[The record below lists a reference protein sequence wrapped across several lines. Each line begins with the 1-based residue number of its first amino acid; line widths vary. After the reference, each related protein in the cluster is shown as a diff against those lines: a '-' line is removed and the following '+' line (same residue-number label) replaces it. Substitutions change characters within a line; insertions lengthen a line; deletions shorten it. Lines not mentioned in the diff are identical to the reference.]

1 MCAIFFNNIGLTF
14 VLGIPT
20 CLLGFP
26 VLVQA
31 SIVDVLESVQP
42 HEGKIRGRE

>member
-1 MCAIFFNNIGLTF
+1 MCAIFFYIGLTF

-26 VLVQA
+26 VLVLA